1 MAPLPDEN
9 SKPLFPK
16 PSVLVVDDEKRI
28 RDGCFKMLIKED
40 HEVGCADSA
49 DVAMQMIKD
58 KHFDIILL
66 DLMMPGLPGMEALE
80 LIRSRH
86 PDTVVI
92 IITGYATLE
101 HSVEA
106 MKHGAFDFIAKP
118 FSPSDLRFV
127 ITKAVTHMSTLQ
139 DMANE
144 KSRMRVMINHL
155 ADGVMTTDNQKRI
168 AQVNPAFLKLI
179 GHRGQ
184 RPIGRPVNEMICH
197 KSMLDM
203 ITEVLAAPEKER
215 IERSEELSLD
225 ADIGGEKKIISAR
238 CMPFRDRLNRN
249 LGTITVLHDIT
260 ALKEMDQAKS
270 DFVSMVS
277 HEIRGPMNSVLMQLK
292 VVTDGLAGE
301 TTPKQQ
307 EILSRASEKITA
319 LTTLVSELLD
329 LARIESGLIT
339 KECEAVCIAE
349 LLKDQVTFHLP
360 LAQAKSI
367 QLRLKAQQTLP
378 VLMANRFSLEEVFS
392 NLIGNAISYTPEN
405 GQITVS
411 ADVEDDYVAV
421 RVADTG
427 FGISEED
434 LSRIFDR
441 FYRVKNEKTRHII
454 GTGLGLPIV
463 KSIVD
468 AHNGLIRVDSKLN
481 CGTMFTVL
489 LPSACTRFTT
499 ASPSAP

>member
-1 MAPLPDEN
+1 
-9 SKPLFPK
+9 
-16 PSVLVVDDEKRI
+16 
-28 RDGCFKMLIKED
+28 
-40 HEVGCADSA
+40 
-49 DVAMQMIKD
+49 
-58 KHFDIILL
+58 
-66 DLMMPGLPGMEALE
+66 MEALE

-139 DMANE
+139 DMTNE
-144 KSRMRVMINHL
+144 KSRTRVMINHL

-179 GHRGQ
+179 GHSGQ
-184 RPIGRPVNEMICH
+184 RPIGRSVSEIISNEP
-197 KSMLDM
+197 MLDM
-203 ITEVLAAPEKER
+203 ISEVLAAPENEP
-215 IERSEELSLD
+215 IQRSEELHLD

-238 CMPFRDRLNRN
+238 CMPFRDRLDRN

-307 EILSRASEKITA
+307 EILSRASQKITA
-319 LTTLVSELLD
+319 LTSLVSELLD

-339 KECEAVCIAE
+339 KDCEKVRIAE
-349 LLKDQVTFHLP
+349 LLKDQVAFHLP

-367 QLRLKAQQTLP
+367 ELNLKTDQALP

-392 NLIGNAISYTPEN
+392 NLIGNAISYTPDN
-405 GQITVS
+405 GHITVS
-411 ADVEDDYVAV
+411 AEVEDDYVVV
-421 RVADTG
+421 RVADNG
-427 FGISEED
+427 FGIPEED
-434 LSRIFDR
+434 ITRIFDR

-468 AHNGLIRVDSKLN
+468 AHHGLIRVDSKLN
-481 CGTMFTVL
+481 CGTTFTVSF
-489 LPSACTRFTT
+489 PSA
-499 ASPSAP
+499 SI

>member
-1 MAPLPDEN
+1 MPGEN
-9 SKPLFPK
+9 LQPLFSK

-28 RDGCFKMLIKED
+28 RDGCFKMLNNEGHAVD
-40 HEVGCADSA
+40 CADSA

-58 KHFDIILL
+58 EHFDIILL
-66 DLMMPGLPGMEALE
+66 DLMMPGVPGMEALK

-92 IITGYATLE
+92 VITGYATLE

-106 MKHGAFDFIAKP
+106 MKNGAFDFIPKP
-118 FSPSDLRFV
+118 FSPSDLRVV
-127 ITKAVTHMSTLQ
+127 ITRAATHISTLQ

-155 ADGVMTTDNQKRI
+155 ADGVMTTDNQKHI

-179 GHRGQ
+179 GHSGL
-184 RPIGRPVNEMICH
+184 RPIGRPVSDIISNE
-197 KSMLDM
+197 SMLDM
-203 ITEVLAAPEKER
+203 ITEVLAAPESEC
-215 IERSEELSLD
+215 IERSEQISLD
-225 ADIGGEKKIISAR
+225 ADIGGGKKIISAR

-260 ALKEMDQAKS
+260 ALMEMSQAKS

-292 VVTDGLAGE
+292 VIMDGLAGE

-307 EILSRASEKITA
+307 EILSRASQKITA

-329 LARIESGLIT
+329 LDRIESGLIT
-339 KECEAVCIAE
+339 KECEEVHIAE
-349 LLKDQVTFHLP
+349 LLKDQVVFHQP
-360 LAQAKSI
+360 RAQAELI
-367 QLRLKAQQTLP
+367 QLRLKEPQALP
-378 VLMANRFSLEEVFS
+378 VLMANRFNLEEVFS

-411 ADVEDDYVAV
+411 ADVEDDYVV
-421 RVADTG
+421 IRVADTG
-427 FGISEED
+427 FGIPQED
-434 LSRIFDR
+434 LTRIFDR

-468 AHNGLIRVDSKLN
+468 AHHGLIRVDSKLD
-481 CGTMFTVL
+481 CGTTFTVL
-489 LPSACTRFTT
+489 LPI
-499 ASPSAP
+499 ASI